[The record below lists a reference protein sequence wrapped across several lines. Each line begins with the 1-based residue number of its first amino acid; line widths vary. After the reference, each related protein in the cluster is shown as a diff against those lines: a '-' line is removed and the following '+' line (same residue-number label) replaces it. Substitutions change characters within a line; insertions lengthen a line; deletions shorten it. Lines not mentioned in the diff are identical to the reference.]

1 MENQAMTLPIVSE
14 RLVLRRY
21 THDDI
26 PDVLEL
32 ACQPSVAKEFSH
44 TIEATEDGVQA
55 YIDLQ
60 NSYQPFQKDTVFE
73 LAIERQADGKVI
85 GLVGMIRED
94 YGQAEI
100 GWAIGVEHRGQ
111 GYATEAARA
120 LMGYGFTSL
129 GLHRIHADASTDN
142 LASWRIM
149 ERLGMRREGLLR
161 EAFYEGGKWADR
173 YIYGI
178 LADEWRDAGIS
189 C

>member
-1 MENQAMTLPIVSE
+1 MTLLIVTE
-14 RLVLRRY
+14 RLFLRRY

-26 PDVLEL
+26 PDLLEL
-32 ACQPSVAKEFSH
+32 ASQPSVAKEFSE
-44 TIEATEDGVQA
+44 TVQATEEGVRT

-60 NSYQPFQKDTVFE
+60 NSYQPFEKDKVFD
-73 LAIERQADGKVI
+73 LAIERQEDGKVI

-94 YGQAEI
+94 HGQAEI

-111 GYATEAARA
+111 GYATDAARA
-120 LMGYGFTSL
+120 LMDYGFTSL

-142 LASWRIM
+142 IASWRIM

-161 EAFYEGGKWADR
+161 QAVYEGGKWLDR

-178 LADEWRDAGIS
+178 VADEWRGGGGS
-189 C
+189 F